1 VRRSN
6 VYWSALFAAALVAAV
21 DVAYLLAIN
30 AEDEGQLSSSRVRF
44 VAGSLAA
51 VAVCCVVGAVVRPA
65 ILKLALLAAAGF
77 MLLLFTFLALFS
89 IGILLVIPTVLAL
102 WAASRAA
109 VSVPGAQPYAVTAT
123 AGAADLAILAFGL
136 AHTT

>member
-1 VRRSN
+1 M
-6 VYWSALFAAALVAAV
+6 YWSALFAAALVAAV

-30 AEDEGQLSSSRVRF
+30 AEDEGQLTSSRVRF

-51 VAVCCVVGAVVRPA
+51 VAICCVVGAVVRPA
-65 ILKLALLAAAGF
+65 MLRLALLAGAGF

-89 IGILLVIPTVLAL
+89 IGILLVIPTVLVL
-102 WAASRAA
+102 RAAGRAA
-109 VSVPGAQPYAVTAT
+109 VNVPGARPYAVTAA
-123 AGAADLAILAFGL
+123 AGAADLAIVAIGL